1 MVHKLR
7 TKLICVQYLLKLEI
21 FLELD
26 EFETTDIILTDLFL
40 AFELDKTMF
49 IKLKQKH

>member
-7 TKLICVQYLLKLEI
+7 TKRICVQYLLKLDI

-26 EFETTDIILTDLFL
+26 EFETTDINLTYLFL
-40 AFELDKTMF
+40 AIELLT
-49 IKLKQKH
+49 KQCL